1 MYNAF
6 TLPIWNPNMNRLT
19 EIGFIKAG
27 FWQVI
32 DGSLKYHLDDRF
44 TDVKNNLYAFV
55 CDGEVKYVGKTTRLL
70 RNRMYHYSRPGPSQ
84 STNIKNSANII
95 KMLSNNV
102 AVDILVLPDSGL
114 MQYGQFHLNLAAG
127 LEDSIISVISPEWNG
142 IQRPELKSEEVIS
155 TEAEIIKHSSIKQF
169 TFNMTDTYWR
179 RGFFN
184 VPVVSSQKF
193 GNDGENIKIVL
204 RDGMSSIT
212 AMINRTANQ
221 SGSPRIMGGVELRQ
235 YFQLNYTIG
244 DVAPFE
250 VIAQNMMKLK

>member
-1 MYNAF
+1 
-6 TLPIWNPNMNRLT
+6 
-19 EIGFIKAG
+19 
-27 FWQVI
+27 
-32 DGSLKYHLDDRF
+32 
-44 TDVKNNLYAFV
+44 
-55 CDGEVKYVGKTTRLL
+55 
-70 RNRMYHYSRPGPSQ
+70 
-84 STNIKNSANII
+84 
-95 KMLSNNV
+95 MLSNNV

-114 MQYGQFHLNLAAG
+114 MHYGQFHLNLAAG
-127 LEDSIISVISPEWNG
+127 LEDSIISAINPEWNG

-155 TEAEIIKHSSIKQF
+155 TEAEIITHSSIKKF

-193 GNDGENIKIVL
+193 GKDGENIKIVL
-204 RDGMSSIT
+204 HDGISSIT

-244 DVAPFE
+244 DVVPFE
-250 VIAQNMMKLK
+250 VLTQNMMKLK

>member
-19 EIGFIKAG
+19 EIGFIKVG
-27 FWQVI
+27 FWQII

-84 STNIKNSANII
+84 STNIKNNANII
-95 KMLSNNV
+95 EMLSNNV

-114 MQYGQFHLNLAAG
+114 MHYGQFHLNLAAG
-127 LEDSIISVISPEWNG
+127 LEDSIIGAISPEWNG
-142 IQRPELKSEEVIS
+142 VQRPELKSEEVIS
-155 TEAEIIKHSSIKQF
+155 TEAEIITHNSIKQF

-193 GNDGENIKIVL
+193 GKDGENIKIIL

-250 VIAQNMMKLK
+250 VITQNMMKLK

>member
-1 MYNAF
+1 
-6 TLPIWNPNMNRLT
+6 MNRLT
-19 EIGFIKAG
+19 EIGFIKVG
-27 FWQVI
+27 FWQII
-32 DGSLKYHLDDRF
+32 DNSLKYHLDDRF

-84 STNIKNSANII
+84 STNIKNNANII
-95 KMLSNNV
+95 EMLSNNV

-114 MQYGQFHLNLAAG
+114 MHYGQFHLNLAAA
-127 LEDSIISVISPEWNG
+127 LEDSIISVMSPEWNG
-142 IQRPELKSEEVIS
+142 VQRPVLTSEKVVS
-155 TEAEIIKHSSIKQF
+155 NVAEIVTLGSTKQF

-184 VPVVSSQKF
+184 VPVVSSQYF
-193 GNDGENIKIVL
+193 GKDGESIKIVL
-204 RDGMSSIT
+204 RDGQSSIT
-212 AMINRTANQ
+212 AMINRTANP
-221 SGSPRIMGGVELRQ
+221 SGSPRIMGGVELRK

-250 VIAQNMMKLK
+250 LITQNMMKLK

>member
-6 TLPIWNPNMNRLT
+6 TLPIWNSNMNRLT
-19 EIGFIKAG
+19 EIGFIKVG
-27 FWQVI
+27 FRQII
-32 DGSLKYHLDDRF
+32 DGCLKYHLDERLP
-44 TDVKNNLYAFV
+44 DVKNNLYAFV

-70 RNRMYHYSRPGPSQ
+70 RHRMYHYSRPGPSQ
-84 STNIKNSANII
+84 STNIKNNANII
-95 KMLSNNV
+95 EMLSNNV

-114 MQYGQFHLNLAAG
+114 MHYGKFHLNLAAG
-127 LEDSIISVISPEWNG
+127 LEDSIISAISPEWNG
-142 IQRPELKSEEVIS
+142 IQWPELKSEEVIS
-155 TEAEIIKHSSIKQF
+155 TEAEIITYSSIKQF
-169 TFNMTDTYWR
+169 NFNMTDTYWR

-184 VPVVSSQKF
+184 VPVVSSQQFDK
-193 GNDGENIKIVL
+193 DGENIKIVL

-250 VIAQNMMKLK
+250 VIT

>member
-1 MYNAF
+1 
-6 TLPIWNPNMNRLT
+6 MNRLI
-19 EIGFIKAG
+19 EIGFIKVG
-27 FWQVI
+27 FWQI
-32 DGSLKYHLDDRF
+32 IEDNLKYHLDDRF

-84 STNIKNSANII
+84 STNIKNNANII
-95 KMLSNNV
+95 AMLSKNV

-114 MQYGQFHLNLAAG
+114 MHYGKFHLNLAAG
-127 LEDSIISVISPEWNG
+127 LEDSIICVICPEWNG
-142 IQRPELKSEEVIS
+142 IQRPKLNSMEVVS
-155 TEAEIIKHSSIKQF
+155 TEAEIITHGSTKQF
-169 TFNMTDTYWR
+169 TFNMTETYWR

-184 VPVVSSQKF
+184 VPVASSQNF
-193 GNDGENIKIVL
+193 GKDGENIKILL
-204 RDGMSSIT
+204 RDGVSSIT

-235 YFQLNYTIG
+235 YFQLNYIIG

-250 VIAQNMMKLK
+250 LITQNMMKLK